1 MSTVITTIVLPT
13 RPQPDT
19 IVAIFLL
26 QKFGEHLFPGVT
38 SATVTV
44 NPVAE
49 PAPGHLLIDVAG
61 GELDHHGT
69 DLCATELVAKKLNIA
84 DNPELRNLIAYA
96 RRDDTQRKGT
106 VSKTR

>member
-1 MSTVITTIVLPT
+1 MEEKITTIVLPT

-26 QKFGEHLFPGVT
+26 KKFGQEQFPGI
-38 SATVTV
+38 SGATITV
-44 NPVAE
+44 NPSATKTE
-49 PAPGHLLIDVAG
+49 GHLLIDVAG

-69 DLCATELVAKKLNIA
+69 DKCATELVADKLQIS

-96 RRDDTQRKGT
+96 RRDDT
-106 VSKTR
+106 